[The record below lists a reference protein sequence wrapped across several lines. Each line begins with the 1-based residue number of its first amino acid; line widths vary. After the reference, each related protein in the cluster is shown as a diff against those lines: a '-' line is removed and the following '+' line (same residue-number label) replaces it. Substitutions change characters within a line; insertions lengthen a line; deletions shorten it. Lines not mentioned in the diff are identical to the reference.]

1 MNEVIFTGEDLLNI
15 VIIAGILIGLSISL
29 TTVNLWNACSK
40 KKCAPRAFAISTLAI
55 GYVLYLILL
64 GLGFS
69 LSGKDGTEAVLPFE
83 LHNTIDS
90 AHMLSF
96 ALPCLVGIAGLLLL
110 LLCKPDSLPP
120 LVAASAIAA
129 VYLGNLMQVLYA
141 VQITK
146 QVDSPVFLLL
156 YLYHFNLLLLSVQGI
171 RKHLRTQV
179 KIMQNQN
186 TKLRHKWVQKLYHFL
201 ENVSHIRLFTFA
213 LIVPLV
219 AILEIILILC
229 GQGLDGVMK
238 AFTQTAD
245 WTFSTQIPPPPLEYE
260 GHYLC
265 TVAAGGHPKLV
276 RPERMGMRQGAAI
289 MVNRQLAIANAFE
302 ELLQQKLPRF
312 HKWVR
317 MFYDRHG
324 YPISKHITTPF
335 RADMIYILMK
345 PLEWIFLTALYALDS
360 HPEQRIATQ
369 YPWDD
374 TSSNKNKE

>member
-90 AHMLSF
+90 VHMLSF
-96 ALPCLVGIAGLLLL
+96 ALPCLVGISGLLLL

-171 RKHLRTQV
+171 RKHLRAQV

-201 ENVSHIRLFTFA
+201 ENVSHMRLFTFA
-213 LIVPLV
+213 LTVPLV

-238 AFTQTAD
+238 ALLRQRTGRFPHRFLLHRWNTKVTISVLLPPAD
-245 WTFSTQIPPPPLEYE
+245 TLSLSVQNGWECAKVQ
-260 GHYLC
+260 
-265 TVAAGGHPKLV
+265 
-276 RPERMGMRQGAAI
+276 
-289 MVNRQLAIANAFE
+289 QLWSIAN
-302 ELLQQKLPRF
+302 LPLPTPLRSCYSKNCRGFINGYGCFMTDTAIRF
-312 HKWVR
+312 QSTSQHR
-317 MFYDRHG
+317 FG
-324 YPISKHITTPF
+324 
-335 RADMIYILMK
+335 
-345 PLEWIFLTALYALDS
+345 
-360 HPEQRIATQ
+360 RI
-369 YPWDD
+369 
-374 TSSNKNKE
+374 